1 MTVSTVTV
9 TVTGATSLALTA
21 ANGYEV
27 NVEGLGPG
35 PRTYRRETVTS
46 PFVRGR
52 FLIDAQLD
60 STTAPL
66 SIWVGG
72 NSAAQLSTRIS
83 ALIAAFDQLTFTL
96 TVVID
101 GETYEWACE
110 PADSVVGDSGTFD
123 FWDLGAFQQVVHLN
137 IPRDPLPVAG
147 AL

>member
-1 MTVSTVTV
+1 MVSTVTV
-9 TVTGATSLALTA
+9 TVTGTISLTLSA

-60 STTAPL
+60 SPTAPL

-72 NSAAQLSTRIS
+72 STAAQLSTRVA
-83 ALIAAFDQLTFTL
+83 ALIAAFDQLSYTL

-101 GETYEWACE
+101 GETYAWACE
-110 PADSVVGDSGTFD
+110 PADSTVGDA
-123 FWDLGAFQQVVHLN
+123 GAF
-137 IPRDPLPVAG
+137 D
-147 AL
+147 